1 MSKVLFLSNHFITLY
16 SFRREFVKRLV
27 DEGHEVILSLPE
39 DPDNKFFEDMGCKI
53 IITPIDRRGVNPVK
67 DLKLIA
73 FYKKMIKNVA
83 PDIVYSYTIKPN
95 IYGALAINKKF
106 KQICTI
112 TGLGTFFV
120 EKSFITPI
128 AIFLYQIS
136 IPRAY
141 KVFFQNT
148 YDRDVF
154 IRHHMVGK
162 RYEVIPGSGCNL
174 KEFVPLS
181 MPEGEKIRFL
191 YIGRVMRQKGID
203 TYLEAAKR
211 IREKYPNTEFIIAGW
226 NEDAEYKPIVEDYM
240 NKGYVNYIGFRKD
253 IKDWIRDTHCTVL
266 PSFGEGIPNVILES
280 AASARPCIGSDIPGH
295 FATIEDGVTGYI
307 FKTKDADSLTE
318 VLEKFI
324 RLSTEER
331 TQMGLKGREKM
342 EREFDRQIVIQ
353 KYMDELDL
361 EDKDGKH

>member
-1 MSKVLFLSNHFITLY
+1 MSRVLFLSNHFITLY
-16 SFRREFVKRLV
+16 SFRREFVKRLI

-39 DPDNKFFEDMGCKI
+39 DPDNKFFEDMGCRI
-53 IITPIDRRGVNPVK
+53 IITPIDRRGVNPIK
-67 DLKLIA
+67 DLMLIS
-73 FYKKMIKNVA
+73 FYKKMIPEIN

-95 IYGALAINKKF
+95 IYGALAINKKYR
-106 KQICTI
+106 QICTI

-120 EKSFITPI
+120 EKSILTPI
-128 AIFLYQIS
+128 AMFLYQIS
-136 IPRAY
+136 LPRAY

-154 IRHHMVGK
+154 IKYHMVGK

-174 KEFVPLS
+174 KEFVPLP
-181 MPEGEKIRFL
+181 MPGDDTIRFL

-211 IREKYPNTEFIIAGW
+211 IREEYPNTEFIIAGW

-240 NKGYVNYIGFRKD
+240 AKGYVNYIGFRKD
-253 IKDWIRDTHCTVL
+253 IKDWIRDTHATVL

-295 FATIEDGVTGYI
+295 RATIEDGVTGYI
-307 FKTKDADSLTE
+307 FETKNPDALTT
-318 VLEKFI
+318 VLKKFI
-324 RLSTEER
+324 NLSREER
-331 TQMGLKGREKM
+331 KQMGLKGREKM
-342 EREFDRQIVIQ
+342 EREFDRETVIQ
-353 KYMDELDL
+353 KYMNELKL
-361 EDKDGKH
+361 EDK